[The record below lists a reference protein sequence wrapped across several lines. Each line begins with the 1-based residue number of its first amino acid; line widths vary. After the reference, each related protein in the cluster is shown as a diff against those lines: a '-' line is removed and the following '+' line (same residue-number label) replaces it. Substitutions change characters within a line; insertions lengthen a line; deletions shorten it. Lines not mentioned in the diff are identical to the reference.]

1 MKFLILSILFIFIVY
16 AQEINSTENPKV
28 YTSLG
33 NEIYANMSAIE
44 NLKQIEKYQ
53 FFIEKIDIYVKKVK
67 KTKAFGYE
75 VASGN
80 RSNFKL
86 DYLKQLR
93 EHKKVNDY
101 FVRSAHDTLKL
112 AIDTKDNALF
122 IDIVN
127 SGLVNTRA
135 NQKQIMN
142 YYTIHSSEIDPKG
155 IIQTFLDEEY
165 ALKNTKQYKPK
176 TKAELQ
182 KEKVARLRR
191 NDKLDAEALEKRLS
205 EELRLKK
212 EKIIQE
218 QERELFN

>member
-1 MKFLILSILFIFIVY
+1 MKFLILSILFIFTVY

-33 NEIYANMSAIE
+33 NEIYANVSAIE

-93 EHKKVNDY
+93 EHKKLNDY

-165 ALKNTKQYKPK
+165 ALKNRKQYKPK

>member
-33 NEIYANMSAIE
+33 NEIYANVSAIE

>member
-33 NEIYANMSAIE
+33 NEIYANVSAIE

-93 EHKKVNDY
+93 EHKKLNDY

-165 ALKNTKQYKPK
+165 ALKNRKQYKPK

>member
-93 EHKKVNDY
+93 EHKKLNDY

>member
-1 MKFLILSILFIFIVY
+1 MKFLILSILFIFTVY

-33 NEIYANMSAIE
+33 NEIYANVSAIE

-165 ALKNTKQYKPK
+165 ALKNRKQYKPK